1 MIPVRP
7 TTPSAWPLTDP
18 KTSAGKKATELHA
31 AWVTQFARVEKVEA
45 DHAQAR
51 ADLIAAEDA
60 ISNASSAKA
69 SEAAEKSYAA
79 AKEAVAGPWDA
90 RLVGPVR
97 GSEQA
102 QAEFREHVTANLPA
116 ILSEL
121 DEGAEEAQIAVLA
134 TTEAQVAAFDRLGQ
148 VESDLRAVLTNAE
161 QINARAIPS
170 VGAAAVTA
178 RRSSEAL
185 LADPGSVPVLR
196 VGERDLQ
203 ERELRLGD

>member
-1 MIPVRP
+1 MIRP
-7 TTPSAWPLTDP
+7 SKPAAWPLTDP
-18 KTSAGKKATELHA
+18 KTPAAKKATELHA
-31 AWVTQFARVEKVEA
+31 AWVKQFARVEKVEA

-51 ADLIAAEDA
+51 ADLVAAEAA
-60 ISNASSAKA
+60 IGNADTAKS
-69 SEAAEKSYAA
+69 SEAAEKAYAA
-79 AKEAVAGPWDA
+79 AREAVAGPWDA

-102 QAEFREHVTANLPA
+102 EAAFREHVTANLPA

-121 DEGAEEAQIAVLA
+121 DQGAEEAQAEVLA

-170 VGAAAVTA
+170 VGANAVTA

-196 VGERDLQ
+196 IGTRDLQ